1 MALLAVVLF
10 FILLACLALFLAF
23 SGGPA
28 GARKR
33 VESRR
38 GGKGATI
45 VFLIALVVL
54 GIAIPAA
61 VLASNKNEDSIPEA
75 GVVSLTVLQK
85 HGQELFG
92 QRCKQCHTLA
102 AANANAKIGPNLD
115 QLRPTKE
122 LVLNAIENGR
132 ANGNGQMAAG
142 LYSGQD
148 AQDVANFVAK
158 AVGQTGQG
166 GGG

>member
-10 FILLACLALFLAF
+10 FILLAVLALFLAF

-28 GARKR
+28 GARRR

-38 GGKGATI
+38 GGKAAT
-45 VFLIALVVL
+45 VFFLGTLVVL
-54 GIAIPAA
+54 GVAIPAA
-61 VLASNKNEDSIPEA
+61 VLASNKNNDSIPEA
-75 GVVSLTVLQK
+75 GIRNLTELQK

-115 QLRPTKE
+115 QLRPEKG
-122 LVLNAIENGR
+122 LVLDAIKNGR
-132 ANGNGQMAAG
+132 ARGNGQMPAQIVEG
-142 LYSGQD
+142 ED
-148 AQDVANFVAK
+148 AEAVAQFVAV
-158 AVGQTGQG
+158 AVGNKP
-166 GGG
+166 

>member
-10 FILLACLALFLAF
+10 FILLAGLALFLAF

-38 GGKGATI
+38 GGKAMTI
-45 VFLIALVVL
+45 MFLAALVVL
-54 GIAIPAA
+54 GIFIPAA
-61 VLASNKNEDSIPEA
+61 VIASDKNSDSIPEA
-75 GVVSLTVLQK
+75 GVTNLTALQK

-92 QRCKQCHTLA
+92 LRCKQCHTLA

-115 QLRPTKE
+115 QLRPEKG
-122 LVLNAIENGR
+122 LVLDAIKNGR
-132 ANGNGQMAAG
+132 ARGNGQMPAQIVEG
-142 LYSGQD
+142 ED
-148 AQDVANFVAK
+148 AEAVAQFVAV
-158 AVGQTGQG
+158 AVGNKP
-166 GGG
+166 

>member
-10 FILLACLALFLAF
+10 FILLGILALFLAF

-38 GGKGATI
+38 GGKAAT
-45 VFLIALVVL
+45 VMFLCALVVL
-54 GIAIPAA
+54 GVFIPTA
-61 VLASNKNEDSIPEA
+61 VLASNKNNDSVPEA
-75 GVVSLTVLQK
+75 GIHNLTELQK

-102 AANANAKIGPNLD
+102 AANANGKIGPNLD
-115 QLRPTKE
+115 QLRPEKG
-122 LVLNAIENGR
+122 LVLDAIKNGR
-132 ANGNGQMAAG
+132 ARGNGQMPAQ
-142 LYSGQD
+142 LVEGQD
-148 AQDVANFVAK
+148 AEAVAQFVAV
-158 AVGQTGQG
+158 AVGNEP
-166 GGG
+166 

>member
-10 FILLACLALFLAF
+10 FILLAAVALFLAF

-28 GARKR
+28 GARRR

-38 GGKGATI
+38 GGKAMA
-45 VFLIALVVL
+45 VLFLGALVVL

-61 VLASNKNEDSIPEA
+61 VIASEKNDDSIPEA
-75 GVVSLTVLQK
+75 GITDLTELQK

-115 QLRPTKE
+115 EIRPQKG
-122 LVLNAIENGR
+122 LVLDAIKNGR
-132 ANGNGQMAAG
+132 ARGNGQMPAAIVEG
-142 LYSGQD
+142 ED
-148 AQDVANFVAK
+148 AEAVAQFVAV
-158 AVGQTGQG
+158 AVGNDPNAQ
-166 GGG
+166 

>member
-45 VFLIALVVL
+45 AFLIALVVL

-75 GVVSLTVLQK
+75 GVVSLTALQK

-115 QLRPTKE
+115 QLRPEKG
-122 LVLNAIENGR
+122 LVLDAIKNGR
-132 ANGNGQMAAG
+132 ARGNGQMPAQIVEG
-142 LYSGQD
+142 ED
-148 AQDVANFVAK
+148 AEAVAQFVAV
-158 AVGQTGQG
+158 AVGNKP
-166 GGG
+166 

>member
-10 FILLACLALFLAF
+10 FLLLAALALFLAF

-28 GARKR
+28 GARRR

-38 GGKGATI
+38 GGKTTA
-45 VFLIALVVL
+45 VLFLGALVVL

-61 VLASNKNEDSIPEA
+61 VIASEKNNDSIPEA
-75 GVVSLTVLQK
+75 GIRDLTELQK

-102 AANANAKIGPNLD
+102 AANANGKIGPNLD
-115 QLRPTKE
+115 ELQPEKG
-122 LVLNAIENGR
+122 LVLDAIKNGR
-132 ANGNGQMAAG
+132 ARGNGQMPAAIVEG
-142 LYSGQD
+142 ED
-148 AQDVANFVAK
+148 AEAVAQFVAV
-158 AVGQTGQG
+158 AVGNDPNPQ
-166 GGG
+166 

>member
-10 FILLACLALFLAF
+10 FILLAGLALFLAF

-38 GGKGATI
+38 GRQAARTI
-45 VFLIALVVL
+45 AFA
-54 GIAIPAA
+54 GRAGPARRRHPGGRDR
-61 VLASNKNEDSIPEA
+61 EQEERDSIPEA
-75 GVVSLTVLQK
+75 GVRKLTELQK
-85 HGQELFG
+85 HGRELFG

-115 QLRPTKE
+115 QLHPQKG
-122 LVLNAIENGR
+122 LVLDAIKNGR
-132 ANGNGQMAAG
+132 ARGNGQMPAQIVEG
-142 LYSGQD
+142 ED
-148 AQDVANFVAK
+148 AEAVAQFVAV
-158 AVGQTGQG
+158 AVGNEP
-166 GGG
+166 